1 MTVGAAA
8 LEHAGYGE
16 DKALPRERTGVTI
29 ANALGGEFRNL
40 SNFRVWADALKR
52 KALERGLPEEEGDA
66 FVASIV
72 EGSPR
77 IDEDT
82 MPGELANVVAGRVA
96 NLLDLQGPNH
106 TTDAACASSMAAL
119 LDACLQLQ
127 AGFVD
132 VMLVG
137 ATDRTLDPATFAKF
151 SAIGALSPT
160 HSTPFDAG
168 ANGFV
173 MGEGAGMFVIK
184 RLSDAMADGDHVH
197 AVIRGIGAS
206 SRRARKASQHRV
218 NEADP
223 SHRTSLCPGRLS
235 GRNRGAHRG
244 SRHINEGR

>member
-1 MTVGAAA
+1 MSTDGIPLISTRMEGLGMCQKGRPMLASRPSRGLRIR
-8 LEHAGYGE
+8 LETSLRTCRDADPDRLGSTMGC
-16 DKALPRERTGVTI
+16 DRQCCGTGTCRVWGGQGPPRERTGVTI

-52 KALERGLPEEEGDA
+52 KALERGLPEGEGDA

-137 ATDRTLDPATFAKF
+137 ATDRRSILRPSRF
-151 SAIGALSPT
+151 SAIGASLPRI
-160 HSTPFDAG
+160 P
-168 ANGFV
+168 
-173 MGEGAGMFVIK
+173 
-184 RLSDAMADGDHVH
+184 
-197 AVIRGIGAS
+197 
-206 SRRARKASQHRV
+206 HRSMRV
-218 NEADP
+218 RMD
-223 SHRTSLCPGRLS
+223 S
-235 GRNRGAHRG
+235 
-244 SRHINEGR
+244 